1 MKGER
6 IADGAHE
13 WFNIPNVQGALTVK
27 DPNRALGRRRMTDL
41 PIWLKEQVLRM
52 YEQSSYANFLRVE
65 ILELCAGETTFAM
78 KVRHELTN
86 LSGILHGGA
95 VGSLIDMAMNLAC
108 FSLGK
113 QATVLGFNTNFL
125 LGAKEGDTVKASAK
139 VLHNGKSTMVVES
152 RVTDH
157 EGKLLAKAR
166 GTFFV
171 VGLIIPEKS

>member
-1 MKGER
+1 
-6 IADGAHE
+6 
-13 WFNIPNVQGALTVK
+13 
-27 DPNRALGRRRMTDL
+27 MTDL

-157 EGKLLAKAR
+157 EGKVAGQSAGNLLCCRTDHPGKIMI
-166 GTFFV
+166 GHT
-171 VGLIIPEKS
+171 VGIRQRRREPIEEGAH

>member
-1 MKGER
+1 
-6 IADGAHE
+6 
-13 WFNIPNVQGALTVK
+13 
-27 DPNRALGRRRMTDL
+27 
-41 PIWLKEQVLRM
+41 
-52 YEQSSYANFLRVE
+52 
-65 ILELCAGETTFAM
+65 M

-125 LGAKEGDTVKASAK
+125 RGAKEGDMVKASAK

-152 RVTDH
+152 RVTDNG
-157 EGKLLAKAR
+157 GKLLAKAR

-171 VGLIIPEKS
+171 VGQITPEKS

>member
-1 MKGER
+1 
-6 IADGAHE
+6 
-13 WFNIPNVQGALTVK
+13 
-27 DPNRALGRRRMTDL
+27 MTDL
-41 PIWLKEQVLRM
+41 PVWLKEQLLKM
-52 YEQSSYANFLRVE
+52 YEHSSYANFLQVE
-65 ILELCAGETTFAM
+65 IIELCAGETTFTM

-125 LGAKEGDTVKASAK
+125 RGAKEGEMVKASAK

-152 RVTDH
+152 RVTDN

-171 VGLIIPEKS
+171 IGQITPEIS

>member
-1 MKGER
+1 
-6 IADGAHE
+6 
-13 WFNIPNVQGALTVK
+13 
-27 DPNRALGRRRMTDL
+27 
-41 PIWLKEQVLRM
+41 
-52 YEQSSYANFLRVE
+52 VE

-125 LGAKEGDTVKASAK
+125 RGAKEGDTVKASAK

-157 EGKLLAKAR
+157 MGQLLAKAR

-171 VGLIIPEKS
+171 IGEIAPEKF